1 MSQKN
6 LTNKQVQEFL
16 LLNPDFLSKNPEVLK
31 SLEVIHDAGGAV
43 SLIQRQVEILR
54 DNYNSTTNNLLNL
67 LTIAKNNEDIFGL
80 TKQLIVELIDC
91 QDATEIVTKTEQAFE
106 KKFDASKCQL
116 LFFKEQ
122 KYLPRGRYRELK
134 LAHKNF
140 GDLYNTKDIYCGPLS
155 KEQAQFI
162 FGKSAK
168 IIECALVPL
177 RNSECPGVLALG
189 SNTKGKYDSTKD
201 TLFLD
206 FTAEVINKLIE
217 KSNK

>member
-31 SLEVIHDAGGAV
+31 SLEVIHDTGGAV

-106 KKFDASKCQL
+106 KKFDANKCQL

-122 KYLPRGRYRELK
+122 KYLPRGRYREL
-134 LAHKNF
+134 
-140 GDLYNTKDIYCGPLS
+140 
-155 KEQAQFI
+155 
-162 FGKSAK
+162 
-168 IIECALVPL
+168 
-177 RNSECPGVLALG
+177 
-189 SNTKGKYDSTKD
+189 
-201 TLFLD
+201 
-206 FTAEVINKLIE
+206 
-217 KSNK
+217 